1 MNQTVT
7 ISKFKATCLRLLD
20 DVYKTGKPLL
30 ITRNGEPI
38 ALVSPPPSPPKS
50 DDWIGSMRDKLELTG
65 DVVAPASDE
74 TEWEVLGD
82 FLATTALVYNL
93 TLVTADKRII
103 EAGSVPV
110 LSAL

>member
-30 ITRNGEPI
+30 VTRNGEPI
-38 ALVSPPPSPPKS
+38 ALVSPPPPPKS

-65 DVVAPASDE
+65 DVVSPD
-74 TEWEVLGD
+74 V
-82 FLATTALVYNL
+82 
-93 TLVTADKRII
+93 R
-103 EAGSVPV
+103 
-110 LSAL
+110 